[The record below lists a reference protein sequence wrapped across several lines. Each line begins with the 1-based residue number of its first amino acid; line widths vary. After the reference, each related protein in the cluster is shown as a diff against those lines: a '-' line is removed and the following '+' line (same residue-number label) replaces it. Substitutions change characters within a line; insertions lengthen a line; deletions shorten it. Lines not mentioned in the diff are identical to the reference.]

1 LVNWAGR
8 HSLKAYAYVPGLA
21 MLVCA
26 PTLALALNAASWQA
40 SLALM
45 LVPMICCTSFVAP
58 ALALVQNLSPVT
70 ARATATALLL
80 LSFNIV
86 GLGGGPLAVGMLS
99 DMLGKAE
106 VADPLRFA
114 LMALAPV
121 GLVGALT
128 YFAVSR
134 VIAADTDAVHRERA
148 A

>member
-1 LVNWAGR
+1 MAVHG
-8 HSLKAYAYVPGLA
+8 
-21 MLVCA
+21 
-26 PTLALALNAASWQA
+26 ASG
-40 SLALM
+40 SG
-45 LVPMICCTSFVAP
+45 
-58 ALALVQNLSPVT
+58 

-134 VIAADTDAVHRERA
+134 VIAADTDWMQPVGSTSIVTADECWMTARNRA
-148 A
+148 TSSAATSNG